1 MLVYN
6 IVNVED
12 YFATIKGLWDELDY
26 LNIIPCCSCSEF
38 PCNLNKNLIKCEEA
52 HVASHDEN
60 FSQVRCTILL
70 LPELPNA
77 SHAFR
82 MT

>member
-38 PCNLNKNLIKCEEA
+38 PCNLNNKLIKCEEA
-52 HVASHDEN
+52 HM
-60 FSQVRCTILL
+60 LL
-70 LPELPNA
+70 HMMRTLVKLGVLFFYSLSYPMLHMLSE
-77 SHAFR
+77 
-82 MT
+82 